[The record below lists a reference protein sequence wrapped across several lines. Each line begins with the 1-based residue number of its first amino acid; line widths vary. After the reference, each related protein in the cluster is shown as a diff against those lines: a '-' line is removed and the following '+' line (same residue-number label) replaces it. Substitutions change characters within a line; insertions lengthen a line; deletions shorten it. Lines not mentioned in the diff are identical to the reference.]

1 MKKTEQITKDILS
14 SLGQSSNPMGILV
27 EGYLDAKIREIVK
40 DHLVQFQFYLQEE
53 CLITDHDWSFEDEVN
68 KFLNR

>member
-14 SLGQSSNPMGILV
+14 SLGQSSNPMGILL

-40 DHLVQFQFYLQEE
+40 DQLVQFQFYLQEE
-53 CLITDHDWSFEDEVN
+53 CLITDYNWSFEDEVN